1 MSIGTGPD
9 RFKPGDAHRRIR
21 MKGEEKMGLAMGL
34 ALKVFAWMAVIGFSA
49 LVALVVGIIARFLWI
64 IFFDE

>member
-21 MKGEEKMGLAMGL
+21 MKGEEKMGL

>member
-21 MKGEEKMGLAMGL
+21 MKGEEKMGLA
-34 ALKVFAWMAVIGFSA
+34 LKVFAWMAVIGFSA
-49 LVALVVGIIARFLWI
+49 LVALVVGIIVRFLWI

>member
-1 MSIGTGPD
+1 
-9 RFKPGDAHRRIR
+9 
-21 MKGEEKMGLAMGL
+21 MGL
-34 ALKVFAWMAVIGFSA
+34 ALKVFAWMVAIGFGA

>member
-1 MSIGTGPD
+1 MSIGTRP
-9 RFKPGDAHRRIR
+9 RPVQARRCPPKNQNEGR
-21 MKGEEKMGLAMGL
+21 RKMGL
-34 ALKVFAWMAVIGFSA
+34 ALKVFAWMVVIGFGA

>member
-21 MKGEEKMGLAMGL
+21 MKGEEKMGLAS
-34 ALKVFAWMAVIGFSA
+34 KVFAWMAVIGFSA

>member
-1 MSIGTGPD
+1 
-9 RFKPGDAHRRIR
+9 
-21 MKGEEKMGLAMGL
+21 MGL
-34 ALKVFAWMAVIGFSA
+34 ALKVFVWMAVIGFGA

>member
-1 MSIGTGPD
+1 
-9 RFKPGDAHRRIR
+9 
-21 MKGEEKMGLAMGL
+21 MGL
-34 ALKVFAWMAVIGFSA
+34 ALKVFAWRVVIGFGA

>member
-21 MKGEEKMGLAMGL
+21 MKGEEKTGL

-64 IFFDE
+64 IFSDE

>member
-21 MKGEEKMGLAMGL
+21 MKGEEKMGLA
-34 ALKVFAWMAVIGFSA
+34 LKVFAWIAVIGFGA
-49 LVALVVGIIARFLWI
+49 LVALAVGIIARFLWI

>member
-1 MSIGTGPD
+1 
-9 RFKPGDAHRRIR
+9 
-21 MKGEEKMGLAMGL
+21 MGL
-34 ALKVFAWMAVIGFSA
+34 ALKVFAWMAVIEFSA